1 MTTDKLIMGAD
12 LSTLPDVEADG
23 GRFFDGGKEG
33 LIDDILIE
41 KGFSST
47 RLRVWNDPYDKNGKP
62 YGGGTC
68 DTERMI
74 RTAVRL
80 REKGMS
86 LLLDLHYS
94 DFWCDPARQGIPK
107 AWKGMSLDEMCSA
120 LGEFTERTVRA
131 FIDAGAGPEYV
142 QVGNEITNGMLW
154 DTAKLDRSSPEAFT
168 ESFSRLAKLLKAGC
182 DAVRSVTDAKIILHL
197 EQSGRNAMWR
207 EWFDELTK
215 HGISFDI
222 IGASYY
228 TLWHGSLESLK
239 ANLDD
244 MVKRY
249 GRDVMIVE
257 TAYPFTD
264 KHFDTNSRQLM
275 INGSFTPEDGSKPAW
290 SFTPEG
296 QADFLRD
303 LIVTA
308 KSIGNVRCSGI
319 YWCEPGWLPTAHS
332 TWATREALADI
343 GEEEKDTGNEW
354 ANQCLFDYAG
364 NALPA
369 LGAVIKSI

>member
-1 MTTDKLIMGAD
+1 MTTDRLIMGCD
-12 LSTLPDVEADG
+12 LSTLEDVEADG

-33 LIDDILIE
+33 LCDDILISH
-41 KGFSST
+41 GYSSV
-47 RLRVWNDPYDKNGKP
+47 RLRVWNDPYDRSGKP

-68 DTERMI
+68 DTEKMI

-80 REKGMS
+80 KNKGMS
-86 LLLDLHYS
+86 FMLDLHYS
-94 DFWCDPARQGIPK
+94 DFWCDPARQGTPK
-107 AWKGMSLDEMCSA
+107 AWQDMNLDEMCSA
-120 LGEFTERTVRA
+120 LGEFTERTVSA
-131 FIDAGAGPEYV
+131 FMSAGAAPEYV

-154 DTAKLDRSSPEAFT
+154 DTAKLDRSTPEAFE
-168 ESFSRLAKLLKAGC
+168 ESFARLAKLLKSGC
-182 DAVRSVTDAKIILHL
+182 EAVRRVSDAKIILHL

-207 EWFDELTK
+207 EWFDEAVK
-215 HGISFDI
+215 HGIDFDI

-228 TLWHGSLESLK
+228 PLWHGSLATMK

-244 MVKRY
+244 MVSRY
-249 GRDVMIVE
+249 GKDVMIVE

-264 KHFDTNSRQLM
+264 RHFDPNSRQLM
-275 INGSFTPEDGSKPAW
+275 INDSFTPDDGSKPAW

-296 QADFLRD
+296 QAQYLRD
-303 LIVTA
+303 LVGTA
-308 KSIGNVRCSGI
+308 KTIGGGRCLGI
-319 YWCEPGWLPTAHS
+319 YWWEPAWIPTPNS

-354 ANQCLFDYAG
+354 ANQCLFDYDG

-369 LGAVIKSI
+369 LDI